1 MKKLLY
7 LGALSALLLTACD
20 EEKELVITEPV
31 QKEFSEEEKLKSEAI
46 ELDFADVNE
55 GKVKAGTK
63 VVSKGTVSRF
73 VTEEKYDFEFFLT
86 VENDEISEA
95 YAIENYPLA
104 NTKYG
109 AEITVYGTY
118 EGMNELGVPSISA
131 IIVD

>member
-20 EEKELVITEPV
+20 EEKELVTTESAPV
-31 QKEFSEEEKLKSEAI
+31 EVSEEELKSEAI

-86 VENDEISEA
+86 VGNEEVSEA

-104 NTKYG
+104 NTNYG

-118 EGMNELGVPSISA
+118 EGMNEIGVPSISA

>member
-7 LGALSALLLTACD
+7 LGAFSTLLLTACD
-20 EEKELVITEPV
+20 EEKELVTTESAPV
-31 QKEFSEEEKLKSEAI
+31 EVSEEEKLKSEAI

-73 VTEEKYDFEFFLT
+73 VTKEKYDFEFFLT
-86 VENDEISEA
+86 VENEEVSEA

-104 NTKYG
+104 NTNYG
-109 AEITVYGTY
+109 AVITVYGTY
-118 EGMNELGVPSISA
+118 EGMNEIGVPSISA

>member
-1 MKKLLY
+1 MKKILY

-20 EEKELVITEPV
+20 EEKEFVTTESAPV
-31 QKEFSEEEKLKSEAI
+31 EVNEEEKLKSEAI

-86 VENDEISEA
+86 VDNEEVSEA

-104 NTKYG
+104 NTNYG

-118 EGMNELGVPSISA
+118 EGMNEIGVPSISA